1 MAKGNISSL
10 VYTESPLVITKEK
23 FCELLQE
30 QIRKGETLLEID
42 VPIIQSSVSYHGG
55 FASVRGAAENVVYD
69 ERAENV
75 FVSDYNRWKDRN
87 KTIYRTSFESSES
100 IYYHEYESQIWRIW
114 GTDTIKEYKD
124 NIKRQVNHL
133 QGDIER
139 ADLIKCVAS
148 IDNDKRLKEYQEKVK
163 TPMVFIS
170 HSSEDKIF
178 AEALVVMLEDIGFD
192 SSNLFCSSVDGYGVG
207 LSEDIFETLRGLFQK
222 HNLYV
227 IFIHSPRYYT
237 SPVSLNEMGAAWV
250 LRTDFCSFLTTD
262 MDFSMMKGVVNGN
275 AISIKVDAEDTPARL
290 TELKDKLTQLFHLSK
305 MDAVKWE
312 RKRNAFIKAVNAIDY
327 VSDNTAISPSPID
340 DEYKRLQVEKLKR
353 EEMERKQAKVRG
365 NIIEGRSKG
374 SRILKV
380 FNSGQSKARKVS
392 VEWLNPDDSV
402 IVQQKFGLLG
412 EISPQ
417 SSRSYNMVLCEGHIP
432 TMRLRYTWSDDND
445 ENNTYEEDVQI

>member
-1 MAKGNISSL
+1 MTERERIEDLHQKYLSLRENTPMMKRDGEECKAYHKWYDSAYVYFKSYSQLQSDSDFQIFVNADKEGNCF
-10 VYTESPLVITKEK
+10 V
-23 FCELLQE
+23 
-30 QIRKGETLLEID
+30 LE
-42 VPIIQSSVSYHGG
+42 H
-55 FASVRGAAENVVYD
+55 
-69 ERAENV
+69 
-75 FVSDYNRWKDRN
+75 
-87 KTIYRTSFESSES
+87 IY
-100 IYYHEYESQIWRIW
+100 
-114 GTDTIKEYKD
+114 DTISPSYKVLMIKTD
-124 NIKRQVNHL
+124 NMPKMN
-133 QGDIER
+133 
-139 ADLIKCVAS
+139 
-148 IDNDKRLKEYQEKVK
+148 NDYSLEK
-163 TPMVFIS
+163 TPMAFIS
-170 HSSEDKIF
+170 HSSKDKQF
-178 AEALVVMLEDIGFD
+178 AEALVEMLEDIGFD

-262 MDFSMMKGVVNGN
+262 MDFSKMKGVVNGS

-290 TELKDKLTQLFHLSK
+290 TQLKDKLTQLFHLPKIDSI
-305 MDAVKWE
+305 KWE
-312 RKRNAFIKAVNAIDY
+312 RKRSAFIKAVNAINY
-327 VSDNTAISPSPID
+327 VSDDTAISPSPID

-374 SRILKV
+374 SRILKI
-380 FNSGQSKARKVS
+380 FNSGQSKARNVS

-417 SSRSYNMVLCEGHIP
+417 SSRSYNMVLSEGHIP

>member
-1 MAKGNISSL
+1 MTERERIEDLHQKYLSLRENTPMMKRDGEECKAYHKWYDSAYVYFKSYSQLQSDSDFQIFVNADKEGNCF
-10 VYTESPLVITKEK
+10 V
-23 FCELLQE
+23 
-30 QIRKGETLLEID
+30 LE
-42 VPIIQSSVSYHGG
+42 H
-55 FASVRGAAENVVYD
+55 
-69 ERAENV
+69 
-75 FVSDYNRWKDRN
+75 
-87 KTIYRTSFESSES
+87 IY
-100 IYYHEYESQIWRIW
+100 
-114 GTDTIKEYKD
+114 DTISPSYKVLMIKTD
-124 NIKRQVNHL
+124 NMPKMN
-133 QGDIER
+133 
-139 ADLIKCVAS
+139 
-148 IDNDKRLKEYQEKVK
+148 NDYSLEK

-170 HSSEDKIF
+170 HSSKDKQF
-178 AEALVVMLEDIGFD
+178 AEALVEMLEDIGFD

-227 IFIHSPRYYT
+227 VFIHSPRYYT

-262 MDFSMMKGVVNGN
+262 MDFGMMKGVVNGS

-290 TELKDKLTQLFHLSK
+290 TELKDKLTALFHLSK

-312 RKRNAFIKAVNAIDY
+312 RKRNTFLKAVNAIDY
-327 VSDNTAISPSPID
+327 VSDDTAISPSLID

-380 FNSGQSKARKVS
+380 FNAGQSKARKVS

-417 SSRSYNMVLCEGHIP
+417 SSRSYNMVLSEGHIP

>member
-1 MAKGNISSL
+1 MSNIEEVLNKQIGVADALLKRAQAIPDGDSNTRVAGFIRYDEKITRPLQKDVESWQ
-10 VYTESPLVITKEK
+10 TETTEFLRVLYGEDARQVGDFERCIRDKSHFFNFRESIQSELQDCISKLQAFIKAESMKQDIQDTKK
-23 FCELLQE
+23 SD
-30 QIRKGETLLEID
+30 ID
-42 VPIIQSSVSYHGG
+42 V
-55 FASVRGAAENVVYD
+55 
-69 ERAENV
+69 
-75 FVSDYNRWKDRN
+75 
-87 KTIYRTSFESSES
+87 
-100 IYYHEYESQIWRIW
+100 
-114 GTDTIKEYKD
+114 KE
-124 NIKRQVNHL
+124 
-133 QGDIER
+133 
-139 ADLIKCVAS
+139 
-148 IDNDKRLKEYQEKVK
+148 K

-170 HSSEDKIF
+170 HSSKDKKF
-178 AEALVVMLEDIGFD
+178 AESLVELLEDIGFD

-262 MDFSMMKGVVNGN
+262 MDFGMMKGVVNGS
-275 AISIKVDAEDTPARL
+275 AISIKVNAEDTPARL
-290 TELKDKLTQLFHLSK
+290 TELKDKLSALFHLSK

-312 RKRNAFIKAVNAIDY
+312 RKRNSFIKAVNAIDY
-327 VSDNTAISPSPID
+327 VSDNTAISLSPND
-340 DEYKRLQVEKLKR
+340 DEYKRLRVEKLKR

-380 FNSGQSKARKVS
+380 FNAGQNKARKVS
-392 VEWLNPDDSV
+392 VEWLNPDDS
-402 IVQQKFGLLG
+402 IMVQQKFGLLG

-417 SSRSYNMVLCEGHIP
+417 SSRSYNMALCEGHIP